1 MEAFIVLV
9 VIIAAVLGSTI
20 GRMRGSANVPVF
32 FWLMLVLSAAAPVY
46 TGWVVL
52 NKGDVLSSGTV
63 AKAKDHVQLDVP
75 EGYGLLVTGELS
87 EDSEDESED
96 AYKTAYTLRIAGQS
110 WKEKV
115 TGEITKQN
123 SGRKQLKAIQGE
135 TISESGKKPTNQT
148 GQHVQDRFVLKNS
161 GSVDIFTEN
170 YTGSA
175 AKALLIEVTP
185 APPKAVLLW
194 GFAIFCSIIGI
205 YLEAWKQCDKVAG
218 DLGGLAFYAVFLA
231 DGITPTAS
239 WFNVGTA
246 FLPGMFMGW
255 GVVAGLGFLMTKYV
269 VSTRAAKRKKSKA
282 GDNA

>member
-1 MEAFIVLV
+1 MEAFILL
-9 VIIAAVLGSTI
+9 VIIIVSVLGSTV
-20 GRMRGSANVPVF
+20 GRMRGSANVPIF
-32 FWLMLVLSAAAPVY
+32 FWLMLIVSAAAPIY
-46 TGWVVL
+46 TGWIVL
-52 NKGDVLSSGTV
+52 NKGEVLSSASV
-63 AKAKDHVQLDVP
+63 EKIKDHAQIEVP
-75 EGYGLLVTGELS
+75 DGYGLLITGELS
-87 EDSEDESED
+87 EEDSKEDTED
-96 AYKTAYTLRIAGQS
+96 AYKTAYTLRVAGNG

-123 SGRKQLKAIQGE
+123 SGRKQLKGVQGE

-148 GQHVQDRFVLKNS
+148 GQHVQDRFVLKNA
-161 GSVDIFTEN
+161 GMVDIFTEN
-170 YTGSA
+170 YTGTA
-175 AKALLIEVTP
+175 AKSLLIEVTP
-185 APPKAVLLW
+185 APPKPLILW
-194 GFAIFCSIIGI
+194 GFATFCSLIGI

-255 GVVAGLGFLMTKYV
+255 GVVAGLAFLMTKYV
-269 VSTRAAKRKKSKA
+269 ASTRAAKRKNR